1 MGNTRRPKN
10 KTYPVRRPRRK
21 EPARPKLFGMKAP
34 KFRHTKNKYQLFKD
48 GGCMLPI
55 VALVA
60 TLLTILLLN

>member
-1 MGNTRRPKN
+1 MGNTRRPRN

-34 KFRHTKNKYQLFKD
+34 KFRHTKNKYRLFKN

-55 VALVA
+55 VATA
-60 TLLTILLLN
+60 AASLLLFLIL